1 MKVSIKNTAYYYKD
15 EGKGDLVL
23 LIHGNP
29 HSADYWEELMARIL
43 RPMLRY

>member
-29 HSADYWEELMARIL
+29 HSADYWGELMARIL
-43 RPMLRY
+43 RPMLQY